1 MSIGSKKDILGL
13 QRVGQVVV
21 EAVHEMKAAI
31 KPGITTHEL
40 DAIGRRVLQRH
51 GARPAPE
58 LFFGYPGATCISI
71 NEEVAHAIPG
81 GRRIRSGDLV
91 NIDVSAELDD
101 YVADTGASIPVGQ
114 VAPVVQ
120 PLCDATVEALHAA
133 LQVARAGRPMAGVRE
148 AFERVAQRRG
158 FTIIKNLSGHGVGR
172 HLHEEPRYVPD
183 FTRRKDRRRFHKGM
197 VLTLEPFLSTGA
209 HLATTGQDGWTL
221 LTAKGHYTAQYEH
234 TIIITESRPIV
245 VTEGLLR

>member
-13 QRVGQVVV
+13 QRVGAVVV
-21 EAVHEMKAAI
+21 EAVHEMKTAL
-31 KPGITTHEL
+31 KPGMTTAEL
-40 DAIGRRVLQRH
+40 DAIGRRVLERH
-51 GARPAPE
+51 RARPAPE
-58 LFFGYPGATCISI
+58 LFFGYPAATCISI

-81 GRRIRSGDLV
+81 QRRIRNGDLV
-91 NIDVSAELDD
+91 NIDVSAELDG

-120 PLCDATVEALHAA
+120 PLCDATREALHAA
-133 LQVARAGRPMAGVRE
+133 LHMARAGRPMAGVRE

-209 HLATTGQDGWTL
+209 QLATTGQDGWTL

-234 TIIITESRPIV
+234 TLIITESRPIV
-245 VTEGLLR
+245 VTDGLLR